1 MLNANLETACG
12 VSSPVGTEQ
21 ATEIL
26 LRHGPAVGST
36 RERRQNLRRAL
47 PRHLWKEFSSRTTD
61 KHAAA
66 AGCVAGTDDR
76 VRTTDQYHVDGRVA
90 VIELVCCTRKAVL
103 RRLKDPGR
111 LVVLPDERDR
121 NLSRPCFHRETHF
134 QTGISRLHVHFPF
147 GIALIL
153 SDKTFRRRPA
163 LALAFATNL
172 ETLEERTV
180 QSDFNL
186 VRITHADDVVVQLSS
201 QQHLYRILS
210 VNGKVMTNHRA
221 ALRSEGQIV
230 ARPLVLHQRFGNLVR
245 VGERNRA
252 E

>member
-1 MLNANLETACG
+1 M
-12 VSSPVGTEQ
+12 
-21 ATEIL
+21 
-26 LRHGPAVGST
+26 
-36 RERRQNLRRAL
+36 
-47 PRHLWKEFSSRTTD
+47 
-61 KHAAA
+61 
-66 AGCVAGTDDR
+66 
-76 VRTTDQYHVDGRVA
+76 
-90 VIELVCCTRKAVL
+90 L
-103 RRLKDPGR
+103 RRLKYPGR
-111 LVVLPDERDR
+111 FVVLPDERDR

-134 QTGISRLHVHFPF
+134 QAGISRLHVHFPF

-163 LALAFATNL
+163 LALAFATNI

-186 VRITHADDVVVQLSS
+186 VRIAHADDVVVQLSS
-201 QQHLYRILS
+201 QQHLDRILT

-245 VGERNRA
+245 VDERNQGGIANSKATDSGSGRQISFEQHRRNREHA
-252 E
+252 RDVVKALLIRIVGR